1 MEFKKSVLTPLV
13 LSVVGIFLAVATFV
27 TIQVASKIGGAS
39 SGPSPLAIFALVFS
53 ILFLTALSA
62 KKAFFAK
69 IVTIISIASI
79 VLTSFIVAIVCSV
92 EFQSMNVTWDSITF
106 LTLGILSFVSM
117 VLFLVYYLIG
127 KKDTLKKLAFIIN
140 ISSMIFFGLFAIVLV
155 VSAFAGQLKTDPMY
169 GIELALLSLN
179 IVLILGIVL
188 ALQNNL
194 GRIEVAEAE

>member
-1 MEFKKSVLTPLV
+1 MEFKKSILTPLV

-27 TIQVASKIGGAS
+27 IIQVASKIGGAS

-62 KKAFFAK
+62 KKALFAK
-69 IVTIISIASI
+69 IVSIISIASI

-92 EFQSMNVTWDSITF
+92 EFQAMNVTWDSITF

-127 KKDTLKKLAFIIN
+127 KKDTLKKLALILN

-155 VSAFAGQLKTDPMY
+155 VSAFAGQLKSDPMY

-188 ALQNNL
+188 ALQNNI
-194 GRIEVAEAE
+194 GHKEVAEAE